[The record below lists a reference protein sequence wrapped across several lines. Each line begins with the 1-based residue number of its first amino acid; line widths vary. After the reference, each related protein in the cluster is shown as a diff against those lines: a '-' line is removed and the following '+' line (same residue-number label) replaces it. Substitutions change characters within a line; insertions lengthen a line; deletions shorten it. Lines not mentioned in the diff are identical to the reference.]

1 VPDSDKNAVVTFH
14 STHQAMAA
22 EDHLR
27 SEGIDLEVIPPPAV
41 LSAGCG
47 LALKVRESDVP
58 SIVAILKCKNIEFAG
73 IFLMGDDKRPIK
85 KLF

>member
-1 VPDSDKNAVVTFH
+1 MPDCDKNIVVTFH

-22 EDHLR
+22 EDYLR
-27 SEGIDLEVIPPPAV
+27 SEGICLEVIPPPAV

-47 LALKVRESDVP
+47 LALNVRESDVS
-58 SIVAILKCKNIEFAG
+58 SIIAILRRKNTEFAG
-73 IFLMGDDKRPIK
+73 IFLMGDDKRPVK